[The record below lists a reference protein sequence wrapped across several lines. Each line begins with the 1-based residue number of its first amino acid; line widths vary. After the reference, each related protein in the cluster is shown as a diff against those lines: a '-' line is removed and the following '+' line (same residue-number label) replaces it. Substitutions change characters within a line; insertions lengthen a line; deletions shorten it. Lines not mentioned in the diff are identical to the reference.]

1 MNIPENYILAS
12 DAEREYGLY
21 AGAIR
26 QAIFR
31 KRIKENE
38 CTKIAGRWF
47 VSRSAV
53 ERVYKKRRT

>member
-12 DAEREYGLY
+12 TAEKEYGLY
-21 AGAIR
+21 AGAVR

-38 CTKIAGRWF
+38 CIKIAGRWF

-53 ERVYKKRRT
+53 ERVYKRT

>member
-1 MNIPENYILAS
+1 MQIPENYILAS

-21 AGAIR
+21 AGAVR

-38 CTKIAGRWF
+38 CIKIAGRWF

-53 ERVYKKRRT
+53 ERVYKKRT

>member
-38 CTKIAGRWF
+38 CIKVAGRWF